1 MEILHIGGDLSRRLK
16 DLTPGDLARLP
27 GLTFDH
33 SCIGEERIYLHL
45 FNKKKMHWYLA
56 EYGPIGK
63 KFFGF
68 FENKSDGLAS
78 GFCTLD
84 EILACGRKGNEWEPI
99 VDEEWKPVAAKE
111 IPILIEYI
119 KMMIIQ
125 PDIT

>member
-1 MEILHIGGDLSRRLK
+1 MSRRFRE
-16 DLTPGDLARLP
+16 LTPGDLAKLP

-33 SCIGEERIYLHL
+33 VCIGEERIYLHL
-45 FNKKKMHWYLA
+45 FNQKKMHWYLA

-68 FENKSDGLAS
+68 YENKSDGLAS

-84 EILACGRKGNEWEPI
+84 EILGCGKKGDAWEPMI
-99 VDEEWKPVAAKE
+99 DEEWKPMAAKE
-111 IPILIEYI
+111 VPILTEYI
-119 KMMIIQ
+119 RMMIIQ